1 MADLTVGD
9 FTAGTVFEVPGE
21 VAGVPLRL
29 ERVEELPRAAR
40 EAGAF
45 RLEFSGPAE
54 PLLPQAIYPF
64 EVSGSVH
71 GIFIVPLAQDGRGTR
86 YEAIFN

>member
-1 MADLTVGD
+1 MVDLTLGD
-9 FTAGTVFEVPGE
+9 FTAGTLFDVP
-21 VAGVPLRL
+21 AGAARVPLRL
-29 ERVEELPRAAR
+29 EQVEELPPAAR

-45 RLEFSGPAE
+45 RLEFSGPAD

-64 EVSGSVH
+64 EVAGAVH
-71 GIFIVPLAQDGRGTR
+71 GIFIVPLAQNADGTR